1 MLSRREFLQVLAAAA
16 VTGMT
21 SSSLRGAAAKDLFTD
36 KMYDIPTFGNVS
48 LLHFTDV
55 HAQLLPVYFREP
67 NVNLGIGDARGKPPY
82 LVGKH
87 FLDYY
92 GMPAN
97 SPLAYAFTYLDFEHA
112 ARLYGRLGGFAHLA
126 TLVNRVR
133 AQRKDSLLLDGGDT
147 WQGSAT
153 ALWTNAQD
161 MVDAAILLGVDIM
174 TGHWEF
180 TFGAQ
185 RVNEIINRDFKGKI
199 EFLAHN
205 VFDNEFGDAVFKG
218 YTIRELNNI
227 PVAIIGQAFP
237 YTPVANPSFMIPN
250 WSFGIREQE
259 LQNIVDAV
267 RSKGAQL
274 VVVLS
279 HNGMAVDMKLASRV
293 TGIDVI
299 LGGHTHDAVPRPV
312 EVGNRSGKTLVINSG
327 AAGKFLAVLDLDVK
341 DGRMRDYRFNLVP
354 VFSNL
359 LPADK
364 TMQDYINSV
373 RKPFESRLNEKL
385 ALTDSLLYRRGTFN
399 GSFDQLIL
407 NAMLDTMDAE
417 VAFSPGFRWGM
428 NVLPGEA
435 ITYEDVMTQ
444 TAITYPMVTLNE
456 LSGER
461 IKLILEDVAD
471 NIFNN
476 DPYYQQGGD
485 MVRVGG
491 LQYSIDPARKIGDR
505 IGDMTLRGKPV
516 AANKH
521 YKVAGWASIN
531 EITEG
536 MPIWDLVSGYLRD
549 RKTVNIESINMPL
562 IRNIINNPG
571 IALYQ
576 K

>member
-1 MLSRREFLQVLAAAA
+1 MLSRREFLQVLAVAA
-16 VTGMT
+16 VTGMNSRAVT
-21 SSSLRGAAAKDLFTD
+21 SASADDLFTE
-36 KMYDIPTFGNVS
+36 KMYDVPAFGNVS
-48 LLHFTDV
+48 LLHITDV

-67 NVNLGIGDARGKPPY
+67 NVNVGIGDLQGRPPY
-82 LVGKH
+82 LVGSH
-87 FLDYY
+87 FLKYY
-92 GMPAN
+92 GMPEN
-97 SPLAYAFTYLDFEHA
+97 SPLAYAYTYLDFEQA
-112 ARLYGRLGGFAHLA
+112 ARRYGRLGGYAHLA
-126 TLVNRVR
+126 TLVKRLR
-133 AQRKDSLLLDGGDT
+133 AQRKNSLLLDGGDN

-161 MVDAAILLGVDIM
+161 MVDASLLLGVDIM

-185 RVNEIINRDFKGKI
+185 RVNEIINRDFKGKL

-205 VFDNEFGDAVFKG
+205 VFDNEFGDSVFKG
-218 YTIRELNNI
+218 YTIREMNGV

-259 LQNIVDAV
+259 LQNIVDEV
-267 RSKGAQL
+267 RGKGAQL
-274 VVVLS
+274 VVLLS
-279 HNGMAVDMKLASRV
+279 HNGMSVDLKLASRV
-293 TGIDVI
+293 SGIDVI
-299 LGGHTHDAVPRPV
+299 LGGHTHDAVPKPV
-312 EVGNRSGKTLVINSG
+312 EVNNRTGKTLVINSG
-327 AAGKFLAVLDLDVK
+327 AAGKFLAVLDMDVR
-341 DGRMRDYRFNLVP
+341 DGKLRDYRFNLLP

-359 LPADK
+359 LPPDK
-364 TMQDYINSV
+364 TMQDYIDSV
-373 RKPFESRLNEKL
+373 RKPFEQRLNEKL
-385 ALTDSLLYRRGTFN
+385 ALTDTLLYRRGTFN

-407 NAMLDTMDAE
+407 NAMLESMDAE
-417 VAFSPGFRWGM
+417 IAFSPGFRWGM

-491 LQYSIDPARKIGDR
+491 LQYTIDPLRKIGNR
-505 IGDMTLRGKPV
+505 ISDMKLRGKPI

-521 YKVAGWASIN
+521 YRVAGWASIN
-531 EITEG
+531 EIVEG
-536 MPIWDLVSGYLRD
+536 MPIWDLVAGYLRD
-549 RKTVNIESINMPL
+549 RKTVSVEKINMPI
-562 IRNIINNPG
+562 IRNVKNNPS
-571 IALYQ
+571 IALLQ
-576 K
+576 T